1 MILPDMYV
9 CFCVWKRDRIR
20 SCIRI
25 SDRRHHSSNH
35 YCGRVHKEQEKVKQ
49 TPAGIILPG
58 SGGSIAEAV
67 LRRAHDTSYCF
78 GEGAPK

>member
-1 MILPDMYV
+1 MRTINASDGEKYV
-9 CFCVWKRDRIR
+9 HRYVRQSF
-20 SCIRI
+20 
-25 SDRRHHSSNH
+25 SDRSDHSSDH
-35 YCGRVHKEQEKVKQ
+35 CCGRVHKKQEKVKQ
-49 TPAGIILPG
+49 TPTGIILPG